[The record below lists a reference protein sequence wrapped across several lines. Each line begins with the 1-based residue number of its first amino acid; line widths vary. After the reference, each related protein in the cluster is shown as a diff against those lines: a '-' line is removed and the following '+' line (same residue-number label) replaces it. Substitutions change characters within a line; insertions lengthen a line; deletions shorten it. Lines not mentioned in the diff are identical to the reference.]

1 MHRTIKSI
9 LAGAFWLG
17 VWALL
22 AAWVGKELLL
32 PGPLA
37 VLRRLWV
44 LMGTGGFWRSAGV
57 SIGRILLGA
66 VLGILLGAILAG
78 VTHRY
83 SWLEALL
90 SPLLT
95 LVRSTP
101 VASFILL
108 LLIWLGR
115 DILPSVIVVLMV
127 LPVVWGGVR
136 GGLETVDP
144 LLLEMAKVCR
154 LRPGQILRRIWIPT
168 VRPHFFA
175 ACRTALGLAW
185 KAGIAAEVLTVP
197 KLSIGRHLYE
207 AKLYL
212 ETVDLF
218 AWTALVVLLS
228 LLLEKGLSAALRRWE
243 RGRGT

>member
-1 MHRTIKSI
+1 MNRTLKSI

-17 VWALL
+17 AWALL
-22 AAWVGKELLL
+22 AAGVGKELLL

-37 VLRRLWV
+37 VMRRLWV
-44 LMGTGGFWRSAGV
+44 LMGTGEFWRSAGV

-66 VLGILLGAILAG
+66 VLGILLGATLAG
-78 VTHRY
+78 LAHRY
-83 SWLEALL
+83 SWLETLL

-95 LVRSTP
+95 LIRSTP

-127 LPVVWGGVR
+127 LPVVWGGVQ
-136 GGLETVDP
+136 GGLVTVDP

-154 LRPGQILRRIWIPT
+154 LGPGRALWRIWIPT

-197 KLSIGRHLYE
+197 RLSIGRHLFD

-228 LLLEKGLSAALRRWE
+228 LLLEKGLAAALRRWE
-243 RGRGT
+243 RGRGA